1 MKIGLALTAVILLA
15 ATSYLASG
23 GLSQDPPPQQPAS
36 AQQPTS
42 PQPPTFRTEANYVR
56 VDAYPTKD
64 GAPVTDLTRDDF
76 EVLENGQRQQLEQ
89 FERVLIRAAGPQET
103 RVEPN
108 TVAESRSMLE
118 SSRARV
124 FVLFLDTYHVDI
136 GGSHAIAKP
145 LVDALDRVIGQ
156 DDLIGV
162 MTPEMSPDDMAFARK
177 TTTIQGILE
186 RYWYWGD
193 RDKDNP
199 VDPEDRQYGSC
210 YPNQPPQSLCADQ
223 NGVAAEMIDRRHEK
237 RTLDAL
243 QDLVRYLRGVR
254 EERKA
259 ILAVSNG
266 WLLFKPNY
274 RLMRPLNCEAAPTGP
289 GVRIG
294 PRNGKLTTKD
304 PAGSVASSSCG
315 IDRVNLAQIDDD
327 REFRDILDEANRAN
341 ASFYP
346 IDPRGL
352 AVFDTPLMRSD
363 VPGPPPPVTPPSV
376 DQAMLKQRVT
386 SLRTLA
392 EATDGLAVAQSNDL
406 AGGFRRIVNDLSSY
420 YLLGYYSNGKLDG
433 KFHAITVRV
442 KRPGVQVR
450 ARRGYLAAT
459 TAEVTRATRATAASA
474 PPSPIE
480 AEALAVEAALRP
492 LGSFGRETSL
502 RLRAAS
508 SWNADGRPQVWVVG
522 ELGTADT
529 WRLGAEADVTLTRE
543 EETLATAHATVP
555 AGARTFRVTL
565 TPQERLTPGDYSLSV
580 HTRATSML
588 ATSGDLLPLPLPAP
602 PDVYGSLIV
611 RRGPFTGL
619 KEVPTADLRFRR
631 SEQMRIEVPAPGSST
646 PLTSARLLDRNGKA
660 MAVPV
665 ATAFRD
671 DGEGVRWVTAQVP
684 LTPLGVGDYIVEI
697 AIGDTRTLTPFRI
710 VP

>member
-1 MKIGLALTAVILLA
+1 MKNGLALTAVIVLA
-15 ATSYLASG
+15 ATAYLASG
-23 GLSQDPPPQQPAS
+23 GISQDPPPQQPAPP
-36 AQQPTS
+36 QQ
-42 PQPPTFRTEANYVR
+42 PTFRTEANYVR

-89 FERVLIRAAGPQET
+89 FERVLIRTAGPQET
-103 RVEPN
+103 RVEPT

-136 GGSHAIAKP
+136 GGSHNIAKP
-145 LVDALDRVIGQ
+145 LIDALDRLIGQ

-177 TTTIQGILE
+177 TTTIEGFLE

-193 RDKDNP
+193 RDKDAP
-199 VDPEDRQYGSC
+199 ADPEDRQYGYC
-210 YPNQPPQSLCADQ
+210 YPNRPPGDLCVDQ

-243 QDLVRYLRGVR
+243 QDLVRFLRGVR

-259 ILAVSNG
+259 ILAISNG

-274 RLMRPLNCEAAPTGP
+274 RLMRPLNCEPVPTAP
-289 GVRIG
+289 VARID
-294 PRNGKLTTKD
+294 PRSGKLGTKD
-304 PAGSVASSSCG
+304 PAGSPASSSCA
-315 IDRVNLAQIDDD
+315 IDRVNLAQLDNGQ
-327 REFRDILDEANRAN
+327 EFREILDEANRAN

-363 VPGPPPPVTPPSV
+363 VPGPPPAVTPPSV
-376 DQAMLKQRVT
+376 DQAMLSQRVT

-392 EATDGLAVAQSNDL
+392 EATDGVPIVQSNDL

-459 TAEVTRATRATAASA
+459 AAEVTRATRAAASSA
-474 PPSPIE
+474 PVSLKD

-492 LGSFGRETSL
+492 LGSFGRETSI

-508 SWNADGRPQVWVVG
+508 SWNADGHPQVWVVG

-529 WRLGAEADVTLTRE
+529 WRLGAEADVTLTKE
-543 EETLATAHATVP
+543 DETLATAHATVP
-555 AGARTFRVTL
+555 AGARNFRVTL
-565 TPQERLTPGDYSLSV
+565 TPSARLSAGDYSLTV

-588 ATSGDLLPLPLPAP
+588 ATSSDLLPLPLPAP

-611 RRGPFTGL
+611 RRGAFTGL

-631 SEQMRIEVPAPGSST
+631 SEQMRIEIPAPGTST
-646 PLTSARLLDRNGKA
+646 PATSARLLDRNGKA
-660 MAVPV
+660 MAVPI
-665 ATAFRD
+665 AAAFRD
-671 DGEGVRWVTAQVP
+671 DGEGARWVAAQVP

>member
-1 MKIGLALTAVILLA
+1 MKNGLALTAVIVLA
-15 ATSYLASG
+15 ATAYLASG
-23 GLSQDPPPQQPAS
+23 GISQDPPPQQPAPP
-36 AQQPTS
+36 QQ
-42 PQPPTFRTEANYVR
+42 PTFRTEANYVR

-89 FERVLIRAAGPQET
+89 FERVLIRTAGPQET
-103 RVEPN
+103 RVEPT

-136 GGSHAIAKP
+136 GGSHNIAKP
-145 LVDALDRVIGQ
+145 LIDALDRMIGQ

-177 TTTIQGILE
+177 TTTIEGILE

-193 RDKDNP
+193 RDKGNP

-210 YPNQPPQSLCADQ
+210 YPNQPPESQCADQ

-243 QDLVRYLRGVR
+243 QDLVRFLRGVR

-259 ILAVSNG
+259 ILAISNG
-266 WLLFKPNY
+266 WVLFKPNY
-274 RLMRPLNCEAAPTGP
+274 RLMRPLNCEPVPTAP
-289 GVRIG
+289 GVRID
-294 PRNGKLTTKD
+294 PRSGKLSTKD
-304 PAGSVASSSCG
+304 PAGSRASTSCAT
-315 IDRVNLAQIDDD
+315 DRVNLAQLDND
-327 REFRDILDEANRAN
+327 REFREILDEANRAN

-352 AVFDTPLMRSD
+352 AVFDTPLMRND

-392 EATDGLAVAQSNDL
+392 DATDGLPIVQSNDL

-459 TAEVTRATRATAASA
+459 AAEVTRATRAGAASA
-474 PPSPIE
+474 PASPKE
-480 AEALAVEAALRP
+480 GEALTIEAALRP
-492 LGSFGRETSL
+492 LGSFNRETSL

-529 WRLGAEADVTLTRE
+529 WRLGAEANITLTKE
-543 EETLATAHATVP
+543 DMTLATAHASVP

-565 TPQERLTPGDYSLSV
+565 SPTERLNPGDYSLNV
-580 HTRATSML
+580 HTRATSLL
-588 ATSGDLLPLPLPAP
+588 ATSADLVPLPLPSP

-646 PLTSARLLDRNGKA
+646 PATSARLLDRNGKA

-671 DGEGVRWVTAQVP
+671 DGEGARWVAAQVP

-697 AIGDTRTLTPFRI
+697 AIGDTRTLTSFRI